1 MRSRKKRNEKGAAA
15 LTVLILAVSGIYLTF
30 RAWTVAGM
38 VLAPPPTTS
47 DHISPSQVTAVDR
60 ALDRD
65 ATLAGVESSTRDP
78 FHKVRVTRRATP
90 PKPPPKAPS
99 PELRLI
105 LYDQLSPEVQFS
117 VAGDISGRLTPGQ
130 AFRGWTVVSISARA
144 CVVQKDGKSLTLT
157 PRR

>member
-1 MRSRKKRNEKGAAA
+1 MWSTPA
-15 LTVLILAVSGIYLTF
+15 LLTTTSSAPK
-30 RAWTVAGM
+30 AWTVAGM

-47 DHISPSQVTAVDR
+47 GPISLSQVTVVDR

-78 FHKVRVTRRATP
+78 FHKVRAPRRAST
-90 PKPPPKAPS
+90 PKPPPRAPS
-99 PELRLI
+99 PQLRLI

-117 VAGDISGRLTPGQ
+117 VAGEISGRLTPGQ
-130 AFRGWTVVSISARA
+130 SFRGWTVVSISARA
-144 CVVQKDGKSLTLT
+144 CVVQKDGESLTLT